1 MACKIDRSR
10 PAPYCAAPFLSPA
23 ITPDGFKMCSSPS
36 AKSFPNI
43 EFWNSEY
50 MQNIREQWMND
61 TVPTDCESCYL
72 NAKPVQGTSRI
83 PNEGKIIPLNFQ
95 HLYLARSN
103 RCDLACEMCSA
114 TISHTWDKVWGDGK
128 VGIIDN
134 EFDLTPYLWETKNIA
149 ISGGN
154 PVLDAKINDIIEGL
168 DNNVVERF
176 LITSNGSVF
185 PDRMLNKIIDKKLKC
200 EVLLIFSIDGPKAFN
215 EKARLGA
222 KQERIYKTING
233 VINKIKHIDNIKICI
248 ETTGTNESVM
258 HLVELY
264 EEILKNIVLKGLHGP
279 YMIGNICCH
288 PENLALQNAD
298 EATWKYMEGE
308 LFRFFIKRKDQTPL
322 AMQFFDMVN
331 KFCEVVDQARKRNN
345 KIKSN

>member
-1 MACKIDRSR
+1 MACKIDKSR
-10 PAPYCAAPFLSPA
+10 PDPYCAAPFLSPA

-36 AKSFPNI
+36 SKSFPDI
-43 EFWNSEY
+43 EFWNEEY

-61 TVPTDCESCYL
+61 IVPTDCEDCYL
-72 NAKPVQGTSRI
+72 NARPVQGASSI
-83 PNEGKIIPLNFQ
+83 PNKSKIIPLNFQ

-134 EFDLTPYLWETKNIA
+134 DFDLTPYLWETENIA

-154 PVLDAKINDIIEGL
+154 PVLDSKINDIIDGL
-168 DNNVVERF
+168 DNNVVKRF

-185 PDRMLNKIIDKKLKC
+185 PDRMLNKIIDKELKC
-200 EVLLIFSIDGPKAFN
+200 DVLLIFSIDGPKAFN

-222 KQERIYKTING
+222 KQERIYKTINS
-233 VINKIKHIDNIKICI
+233 VIEKTKDIGNIKICI

-258 HLVELY
+258 HLIGLY
-264 EEILKNIVLKGLHGP
+264 EEILESIDMQGKDGP
-279 YMIGNICCH
+279 YMIGNICCY
-288 PENLALQNAD
+288 PEDLALHNAN
-298 EATWKYMEGE
+298 EETWKYMEGE
-308 LFRFFIKRKDQTPL
+308 LFRFFIKRQHITPL
-322 AMQFFDMVN
+322 AMQFFNMVN
-331 KFCEVVDQARKRNN
+331 LFCNVVYKSINRNN
-345 KIKSN
+345 N